1 MTPVLRPA
9 AQGDEAAWRRL
20 WAGYTDF
27 YNVALPEAVTAA
39 TWARILATESAL
51 NCTLAEVDG
60 RVLGFAV
67 WHRHLASWSDK
78 DDFYLEDLFVD
89 EGARGL
95 GLGRA
100 LIEALIAQAR
110 QEGCGRFYW
119 HTNESNTR
127 ARALYDSIVPSD
139 GHLRYRLTL

>member
-9 AQGDEAAWRRL
+9 APGDEAAWRRL
-20 WAGYTDF
+20 WGGYTDF
-27 YNVALPEAVTAA
+27 YKVALPEAVTAT
-39 TWARILATESAL
+39 TWARILAAESPL
-51 NCTLAEVDG
+51 NCTLAEAEG

-89 EGARGL
+89 ETARGL

-100 LIEALIAQAR
+100 LLEALIAEAR
-110 QEGCGRFYW
+110 QMGCGRFYW
-119 HTNESNTR
+119 HTNEGNAR
-127 ARALYDSIVPSD
+127 ARSLYDSIVPSD
-139 GHLRYRLTL
+139 GHLRYRLAL